1 MQRETQPAKSRAR
14 PASPGAVAQTAP
26 ARRRLGTAER
36 EEQIVAG
43 AVRFFSERGL
53 DGQLRDLARDIGI
66 THALLYHYFPTK
78 QALIDRVYHEIFEG
92 RWNPDWERML
102 DDPKLSP
109 ENKLVSFYCAYG
121 RAIFVR
127 EWVRIFIHSGLS
139 DRSIPDRFFALL
151 RVKLFPRVI
160 RETRRHCGISSRAKP
175 SAREQELMMG
185 LHGGIFYNG
194 MRRWVY
200 EQAVH
205 SEMATEQD
213 DIFIRDRVRAYLLS
227 ANEVLHGAAS
237 EPVVKPHPRLD
248 PNPKPLAKTTRRR
261 TPDAALAA

>member
-1 MQRETQPAKSRAR
+1 MSTLPRNGIQRATKPAPKAATQRAAKPAA
-14 PASPGAVAQTAP
+14 PAQAVSAP

-36 EEQIVAG
+36 ESQIVAG
-43 AVRFFSERGL
+43 AVRFFADRGL

-109 ENKLVSFYCAYG
+109 EDKLVSFYCAYG

-151 RVKLFPRVI
+151 REKLFPRVI
-160 RETRRHCGISSRAKP
+160 RETRRHCGVSSRAKP

-205 SEMATEQD
+205 SELPAEQD

-227 ANEVLHGAAS
+227 AHEVLWGAAS
-237 EPVVKPHPRLD
+237 APAAKP
-248 PNPKPLAKTTRRR
+248 KAARRR
-261 TPDAALAA
+261 TTEAALAA